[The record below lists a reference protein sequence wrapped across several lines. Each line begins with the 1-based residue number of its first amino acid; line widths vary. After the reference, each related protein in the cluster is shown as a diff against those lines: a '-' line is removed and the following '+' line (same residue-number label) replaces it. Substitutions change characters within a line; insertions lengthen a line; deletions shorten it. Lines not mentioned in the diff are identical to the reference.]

1 MKNPSVNITPT
12 LNWLFPIVSHHSAK
26 GSTAFYLPIT
36 WKLFC
41 SVIVSSTSKDWHF
54 ILLRQE
60 LIINTNSTLLYIHL
74 TSNALQ
80 VCVMYEPISCVFRKL
95 LSLIQCR
102 CTHQLLCLY
111 YGFQELHSFCVLTHS
126 SWIWFATR
134 KEKKNRLRKQPT
146 LLAWSLTVILRG
158 SPFV

>member
-60 LIINTNSTLLYIHL
+60 LMNYKHKFYSFVYPLDLKYL
-74 TSNALQ
+74 TS
-80 VCVMYEPISCVFRKL
+80 
-95 LSLIQCR
+95 
-102 CTHQLLCLY
+102 LCNL
-111 YGFQELHSFCVLTHS
+111 
-126 SWIWFATR
+126 
-134 KEKKNRLRKQPT
+134 
-146 LLAWSLTVILRG
+146 
-158 SPFV
+158 